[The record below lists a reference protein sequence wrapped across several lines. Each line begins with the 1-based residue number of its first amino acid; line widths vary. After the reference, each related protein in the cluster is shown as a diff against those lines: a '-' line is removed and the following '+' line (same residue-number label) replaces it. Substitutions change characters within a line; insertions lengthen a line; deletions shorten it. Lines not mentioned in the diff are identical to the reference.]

1 MKGRCIVAFIVF
13 GIAAYSPAP
22 IGDRGPLKVEAERGQ
37 DVVAQEQALYQGTQG
52 PVGEVPMDTEQEY
65 AGRESSDPDAAGA
78 LSAAQASGDE
88 GSAAQVLR
96 EAARGMNDGRGFPWM
111 WAVITLLLG
120 FALVAALRMLA
131 NRIAPVPASFRG
143 KPGR

>member
-1 MKGRCIVAFIVF
+1 MKGRTLIALFVL
-13 GIAAYSPAP
+13 GLAAYSPAP

-78 LSAAQASGDE
+78 LSAAQDSGSGE
-88 GSAAQVLR
+88 AAQVLR

-120 FALVAALRMLA
+120 FSLVAALRMLA
-131 NRIAPVPASFRG
+131 NRIAPVPATLPG
-143 KPGR
+143 KPRR